1 MILAGIEV
9 RWLLAGACAVLALGF
24 LVDAWITGR
33 SWRGR
38 GRK

>member
-9 RWLLAGACAVLALGF
+9 RWLLAGACAVGALMF

-33 SWRGR
+33 RW
-38 GRK
+38 KK